1 MIQNQVI
8 IAVSSGYFYV
18 DLFYTRLDIILYY
31 FGGVFTLSFVQYIVL
46 QIVRQ
51 NSKRKKLHVVGILR
65 CMKYGSVA
73 NVWFLLWGYIAKNT
87 NS

>member
-1 MIQNQVI
+1 MLT
-8 IAVSSGYFYV
+8 F
-18 DLFYTRLDIILYY
+18 FYTRLDIILYY

-46 QIVRQ
+46 TIVRQ

>member
-1 MIQNQVI
+1 MLTFFIP
-8 IAVSSGYFYV
+8 G
-18 DLFYTRLDIILYY
+18 LTLYY
-31 FGGVFTLSFVQYIVL
+31 TILEVYVQYIVL
-46 QIVRQ
+46 QIARQ